1 MKVKSKAKGK
11 GVTVTTYLPPPLMAY
26 MDAVTAIEGGSLSGL
41 LRAAVE
47 TCLTDLEWMRATH
60 YRKKVALEGSDWE
73 AAAVELRIEELRA
86 KHGPA
91 PLSRQPRL
99 EWLVKGTDKEKPGQ
113 SNGAASPPAG
123 SVAAKPAGGKALA
136 LTACLDGELAAWVD
150 ELAGREGVSV
160 SALLRGIVELYLRDQ
175 GRERRLVANEKRARA
190 LGIAP
195 EDVARL
201 VKECRAEARAEK
213 SA

>member
-11 GVTVTTYLPPPLMAY
+11 GVTVTTYLPPALVVD
-26 MDAVTAIEGGSLSGL
+26 MDAVIAAEGGSRSGL
-41 LRAAVE
+41 LRAAVV
-47 TCLTDLEWMRATH
+47 TILTDLEWMRATH
-60 YRKKVALEGSDWE
+60 YRKKVALAGGDWD
-73 AAAVELRIEELRA
+73 AAVVELRIEELRA
-86 KHGPA
+86 KYGPA

-99 EWLVKGTDKEKPGQ
+99 ERLVKGTDKEKPGQ
-113 SNGAASPPAG
+113 FNG
-123 SVAAKPAGGKALA
+123 AAKPAGGKALA
-136 LTACLDGELAAWVD
+136 LTACLDTELAAWVD

-175 GRERRLVANEKRARA
+175 GRERCLVENERRARA
-190 LGIAP
+190 LGIVP

>member
-11 GVTVTTYLPPPLMAY
+11 GVTVTTYLPPALVAEL
-26 MDAVTAIEGGSLSGL
+26 DGVIAVEGGSRSGW
-41 LRAAVE
+41 LRAAVA
-47 TCLTDLEWMRATH
+47 TILTDLEWLRATH
-60 YRKKVALEGSDWE
+60 YRKKIALAGGDWA
-73 AAAVELRIEELRA
+73 AAAVERRIKELRA
-86 KHGPA
+86 EYGPA

-99 EWLVKGTDKEKPGQ
+99 ERLVKGTAKEKPALGN
-113 SNGAASPPAG
+113 SAALP
-123 SVAAKPAGGKALA
+123 PAGGKALA
-136 LTACLDGELAAWVD
+136 LTTGLDAELAAWVD

-160 SALLRGIVELYLRDQ
+160 SALLRGAAEVYLRDQ

-190 LGIAP
+190 LGIGP